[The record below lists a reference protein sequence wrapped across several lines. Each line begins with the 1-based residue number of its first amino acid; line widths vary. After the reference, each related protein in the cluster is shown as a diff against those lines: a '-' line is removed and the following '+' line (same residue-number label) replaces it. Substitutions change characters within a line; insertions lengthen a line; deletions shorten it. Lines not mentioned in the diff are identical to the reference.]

1 MEEEE
6 LLTVNEM
13 MKFLKISRP
22 TAYRY
27 IEAKKFEVYK
37 IGGGLRITKKSI
49 LDFLSQNKV

>member
-27 IEAKKFEVYK
+27 IDAKKFEVYK